1 MVKVKKIKVCLYNFV
16 ILLTLT
22 MLLACSSKKYKN
34 YQTTISLL
42 NINDSISTDN
52 KIQSFIE
59 PYKKHINKDLDS
71 VLAFNPITQDKS
83 KGSWETNI
91 GNLFSN
97 VTLELTRPIFKK
109 RENKTIDFCILNHGG
124 IRAIIPAGDVTSR
137 TAYEIMPFENSV
149 MVIGLTGQ
157 EVIELAN
164 YILTEKKPHP
174 LEGITIKTN
183 TDYSTVL
190 SVEINDIPLEENKI
204 YYVVTS
210 DYLANGGDNM
220 SFFKKSSIKYDL
232 DYKLRNV
239 FIDYFKKTDT
249 LPNITTKHVINE

>member
-1 MVKVKKIKVCLYNFV
+1 MVKVKKIKLCLYNFV
-16 ILLTLT
+16 ILLTIT

-34 YQTTISLL
+34 YQTTTSLL
-42 NINDSISTDN
+42 NINDSISIDN
-52 KIQSFIE
+52 KTQSFIE

-124 IRAIIPAGDVTSR
+124 IRAIIPSGDVTSR

-183 TDYSTVL
+183 TDYSKVL

-204 YYVVTS
+204 YYVATS

-249 LPNITTKHVINE
+249 LPNIATKHVINE

>member
-1 MVKVKKIKVCLYNFV
+1 
-16 ILLTLT
+16 
-22 MLLACSSKKYKN
+22 
-34 YQTTISLL
+34 
-42 NINDSISTDN
+42 
-52 KIQSFIE
+52 
-59 PYKKHINKDLDS
+59 
-71 VLAFNPITQDKS
+71 
-83 KGSWETNI
+83 
-91 GNLFSN
+91 
-97 VTLELTRPIFKK
+97 
-109 RENKTIDFCILNHGG
+109 
-124 IRAIIPAGDVTSR
+124 
-137 TAYEIMPFENSV
+137 MPFENSV

-183 TDYSTVL
+183 TDYSKVL

-204 YYVVTS
+204 YYVATS

-249 LPNITTKHVINE
+249 LPNIATKHVINE